1 MMKFAVLAALVATV
15 ASMDAGSNSSKNEK
29 KDAVMN
35 NSLNL
40 LAPQNGTTATAAPA
54 AGAGASGVWPF
65 GLTTFGGKFP
75 DIMKNTVLM
84 TTYNDDM
91 MAYYYFWITGY
102 NIYEKVKKAGGW
114 SVKGSSLEKENN
126 PMDQGMKMFGKP
138 FKAFKAKIESELER
152 AVETDSDSDSD
163 DLEESSFIQK
173 EDRKKKQVA
182 PKSMGTVWVKWLD
195 LCANW
200 HITSN
205 AYIMLNGDLKAVKT
219 SKNYM
224 AYFKLW
230 RTFAML
236 NWMYNTIYLDYL
248 SIWNEYKP
256 IDWLPKYAMYQRRTM
271 DVFVSMN
278 MMVGMMDLYTA
289 TTTPMTTSKKALSFA
304 GSIIG
309 IEYMRSLKN
318 VVLNGYISEF
328 APAETAKIFDIN
340 DFVVFDFAIKV
351 LYGSGVSRAGEYL
364 AK

>member
-1 MMKFAVLAALVATV
+1 MGVPTQLSNMMKIAVLAALVATV
-15 ASMDAGSNSSKNEK
+15 VSMDAASNA
-29 KDAVMN
+29 KDAKAAVVN
-35 NSLNL
+35 NTVTL
-40 LAPQNGTTATAAPA
+40 LAPANGTATQAAPA
-54 AGAGASGVWPF
+54 ATSTGMWPF
-65 GLTTFGGKFP
+65 GLTTFGKTFP
-75 DIMKNTVLM
+75 DLMKNNVLM

-102 NIYEKVKKAGGW
+102 NIAEKDNAPF
-114 SVKGSSLEKENN
+114 E
-126 PMDQGMKMFGKP
+126 QGMKLFSKP
-138 FKAFKAKIESELER
+138 FKAFKAKMEAELER
-152 AVETDSDSDSD
+152 SVEHEDKEESAD
-163 DLEESSFIQK
+163 DLEESFIQT
-173 EDRKKKQVA
+173 EDKKKSKALA
-182 PKSMGTVWVKWLD
+182 PKSAGTVWVKWLD

-248 SIWNEYKP
+248 AIWNEYKP
-256 IDWLPKYAMYQRRTM
+256 IEWLPKYAMYQRRTM

-278 MMVGMMDLYTA
+278 MMVSMMDLYTA
-289 TTTPMTTSKKALSFA
+289 TTTPMTSSKKALAFA
-304 GSIIG
+304 GSING

-318 VVLNGYISEF
+318 IVLNGYISEY
-328 APAETAKIFDIN
+328 APPETAKIFDIN
-340 DFVVFDFAIKV
+340 DFVVLDFAIKV